1 MKKNRLYFGDCLDIL
16 KELHNEHP
24 NGFIDLIYI
33 DPPFN
38 SKRDYNVLF
47 ETLDLTDTKAQ
58 KQAFS
63 DTWSSI
69 SYIDTLNQIYD
80 LNLDLYQLLKTL
92 DKLNLSKSIISYL
105 TTISIRIYYI
115 HKILKDT
122 GSFYLHCDPTM
133 SHYLKIVCDLIFRAK
148 NFRNEIIW
156 KRAFAK
162 KGSQFKMKKL
172 ANNTDIILFYGKS
185 KNIYFETPKIILPT
199 KELIQKY
206 NRIDE
211 NGKRF
216 KSEPLELPKRMARPN
231 LIFEFKGY
239 TPKYGWMMNKEKLEK
254 LDKKNKIYFT
264 RGGKP
269 RRKNFLDDYEGTE
282 IDNIWVD
289 IPPIGHSNDDKLGYP
304 TQKPEALLE
313 RIIKASSNKGDLIA
327 DFFCG
332 CGTTVTVAER
342 LKRNWIGV
350 DISHLAI
357 KLILD
362 RLIKPYKNKE
372 KRVKIRDNIEVN
384 GFPKDIASAKELAKH
399 TKKGRIKF
407 QDWIIEVMLG
417 GVSNPKKSAD
427 GGYDGYITFYKTEK
441 QKEIVLIEVKSGKLG
456 VKNIREFIQV
466 INRQEADMGIFVCF
480 EEYLTKPMLLEAK
493 QEGYYSDEFHYDKIQ
508 IITIED
514 LLDDKMPQIPESII
528 STFKQATKKFEED
541 NQQID
546 LTSS

>member
-1 MKKNRLYFGDCLDIL
+1 MMKNKLYFGDCLDIL
-16 KELHNEHP
+16 KELHIENP
-24 NGFIDLIYI
+24 KGFIDLIYI
-33 DPPFN
+33 DPP
-38 SKRDYNVLF
+38 
-47 ETLDLTDTKAQ
+47 LTDTKAQ

-105 TTISIRIYYI
+105 STISIRIYYI
-115 HKILKDT
+115 HKVLKET

-133 SHYLKIVCDLIFRAK
+133 SHYLKIVCDLIFGVT
-148 NFRNEIIW
+148 NCRNELVW
-156 KRAFAK
+156 CYEGRQMSK
-162 KGSQFKMKKL
+162 KYW
-172 ANNTDIILFYGKS
+172 NTKHDIILFYTKS
-185 KNIYFETPKIILPT
+185 KNYTFNWEAVGESLKESSKKALSRFQDETGRYYVIRYKKGGGFAPKDAEGETTYRQYVPDKIPPKDWFILD
-199 KELIQKY
+199 Y
-206 NRIDE
+206 AR
-211 NGKRF
+211 
-216 KSEPLELPKRMARPN
+216 KSER
-231 LIFEFKGY
+231 
-239 TPKYGWMMNKEKLEK
+239 
-254 LDKKNKIYFT
+254 
-264 RGGKP
+264 
-269 RRKNFLDDYEGTE
+269 
-282 IDNIWVD
+282 
-289 IPPIGHSNDDKLGYP
+289 LGYP

-332 CGTTVTVAER
+332 CGTTIAVAEK

-372 KRVKIRDNIEVN
+372 KRLKIRDSIIVN

-407 QDWIIEVMLG
+407 QDWIVEVMLG
-417 GVSNPKKSAD
+417 GVSNPKKTAD
-427 GGYDGYITFYKTEK
+427 GGYDGYITFYKTTK

-493 QEGYYSDEFHYDKIQ
+493 KEGYYSDEFHYDKIQ

-514 LLDDKMPQIPESII
+514 LLDDKLPQIPESII

-541 NQQID
+541 NTQLD